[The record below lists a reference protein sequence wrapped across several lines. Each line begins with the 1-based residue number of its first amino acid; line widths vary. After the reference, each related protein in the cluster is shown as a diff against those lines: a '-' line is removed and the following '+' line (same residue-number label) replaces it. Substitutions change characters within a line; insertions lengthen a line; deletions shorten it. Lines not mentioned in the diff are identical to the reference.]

1 MDEATSKAADHRPEL
16 FELGSAV
23 NGNRA
28 MSHAHRALIVENVT
42 SGLQIMFSAFS
53 ANRNLMSEYTTNIF
67 RSRRVLIEAHAQKLG
82 LSEEVRENLQDEV
95 ELDCL
100 IQRCES
106 NRQVIAINSA
116 LADFNQGFVNLLKTL
131 LEINKEKMAF
141 NEHELQGNQ
150 QLLES
155 GIDTEKLAPLQ
166 QDLVDRLTDLAP
178 KVEENT
184 NALEDG
190 FEASRINREAMAAM
204 RVSVEDEMAEIN
216 LMWERIEAEQALS
229 SGLMAG
235 AEVDK
240 ALGP

>member
-1 MDEATSKAADHRPEL
+1 MT
-16 FELGSAV
+16 
-23 NGNRA
+23 
-28 MSHAHRALIVENVT
+28 
-42 SGLQIMFSAFS
+42 
-53 ANRNLMSEYTTNIF
+53 
-67 RSRRVLIEAHAQKLG
+67 EAHAQKLG

-155 GIDTEKLAPLQ
+155 GIDTEKLATLQ
-166 QDLVDRLTDLAP
+166 QDLMDRLTDLAP

-190 FEASRINREAMAAM
+190 FEASRINCEAMAAM

-229 SGLMAG
+229 SGLIAG

-240 ALGP
+240 ALG